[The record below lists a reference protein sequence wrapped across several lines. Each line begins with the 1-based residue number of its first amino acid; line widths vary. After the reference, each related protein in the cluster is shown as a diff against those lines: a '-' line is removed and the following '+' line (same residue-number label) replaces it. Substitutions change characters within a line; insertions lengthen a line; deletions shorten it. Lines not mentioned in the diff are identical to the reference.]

1 IMILGLSAANAVITM
16 CKKTVI
22 DQCPKT
28 RPWAASTVSD
38 GSFGSSTYGSG
49 YNDATWQV
57 RVSIA
62 PTGTIEGIARCTTS
76 GSDPSTPSS
85 GGKICWCRMTGQD
98 GNNACLGGYC
108 VFLFAA
114 SSASHCAN
122 DCANA
127 CAYCVQNGGHLLCSR
142 AAVLSLP

>member
-1 IMILGLSAANAVITM
+1 MTLTLSAANAVITM
-16 CKKTVI
+16 CKKS

-38 GSFGSSTYGSG
+38 SSFGSYTYNSG

-76 GSDPSTPSS
+76 GSDPSTPSPS
-85 GGKICWCRMTGQD
+85 GNVCWCRMTGHD
-98 GNNACLGGYC
+98 GNNACLGVSWVFLHAFSSVSYC
-108 VFLFAA
+108 VNY
-114 SSASHCAN
+114 CAN
-122 DCANA
+122 DCAV
-127 CAYCVQNGGHLLCSR
+127 CVLLSGTFHSCTR